1 MIFEAK
7 TKNLKGTSKTEKGNV
22 GGTWKKRTRILLSFN
37 VIVLLISEQKDKS
50 NSIKQIVVCLLKKK
64 CTSDKNKS

>member
-37 VIVLLISEQKDKS
+37 VIVLLISE
-50 NSIKQIVVCLLKKK
+50 
-64 CTSDKNKS
+64 